1 MDVRSAP
8 PINCYCRQ
16 ECPGKYQD
24 VHTCM
29 NQLISLY
36 GSTLNQILGEKKSLC
51 ARKMLKEKQIIVSRR
66 SDKGNNLRD
75 RAGKQGMEG
84 QFRSS
89 ASDAHHQPP
98 STPSPFPSSSPSL
111 ANYRTAIYRQETSQK
126 YHDANECISV
136 CLVTLLFGIFH
147 CMASFCHAF
156 CFT

>member
-1 MDVRSAP
+1 MRSAPLSIAAKNVHWRKEVNHTTPLFSTIPFIGTDVRSAP
-8 PINCYCRQ
+8 PISCYCRQ

-29 NQLISLY
+29 NQLISPY
-36 GSTLNQILGEKKSLC
+36 GSTLNPILGEKKSLC

-98 STPSPFPSSSPSL
+98 STPSL
-111 ANYRTAIYRQETSQK
+111 ANYLPPRNVPE
-126 YHDANECISV
+126 ISRRE
-136 CLVTLLFGIFH
+136 
-147 CMASFCHAF
+147 
-156 CFT
+156 